1 MFIETPRFFFNVN
14 FWVLEIPLYAAK
26 AKGSKNCCTL
36 VFFEPGPIFHKEIVC
51 DVSVRIDF
59 VIDFNQGS
67 KTYLE
72 ETK

>member
-1 MFIETPRFFFNVN
+1 MS
-14 FWVLEIPLYAAK
+14 LYTAK
-26 AKGSKNCCTL
+26 AKGTKNCCTL

-59 VIDFNQGS
+59 VIDFNQGN